1 MSTELNKRLQTLEVI
16 WRLTDLYKGLDDPC
30 IGEDITHCRQEAE
43 DIEKQYKGRVAELS
57 AEDMLRLTRRLEEL
71 AVRRGR
77 LSTFAFLN
85 FTTQTPSPEAG
96 AFLQKIREEGSRIG
110 RCTVFFELEWSAV
123 NNEAAEIIL
132 NSPILSAY
140 RHYLSTIRRYAP
152 HLLSQVEE
160 RLLIEL
166 APVGRS
172 SWVLLFEKIMG
183 QLKFGD
189 QQRGEEEVLSDL
201 YSPEREVRRQAAADL
216 TAGLKA
222 NLHIFTHITN
232 TLLADKMIDDR
243 LRNYPSWISSMNL
256 YNELENKTVSTLIST
271 VISRYDLV
279 SRYYKFKAGLLELPR
294 LEDYDRYAP
303 LPHLPGNEVS
313 WPEARDLVLRAFG
326 DFSPRMAE
334 IAALFFER
342 QWIHA
347 PILDGKRGGAFAHP
361 CTPEVHPYVMVNYTG
376 NLRDISTIAHELGH
390 GIHQHLAAPRGYY
403 NSDTPLVLAETASV
417 FAELLLFNHQLSLIE
432 NREERTAFIS
442 QKLESIF
449 ATVFRQTAMNRFEEL
464 SHNGRRQRNEL
475 SAEELSRLWLTTQE
489 EMFQGSV
496 NLSEDYGIW
505 WSYIPHFLST
515 PGYVYSYA
523 FGELLVLA
531 LYNLYKE
538 QGAAFVPKYIALLEA
553 GGSSSPY
560 DLLRPF
566 GVDLDDKEFWL
577 GGLRVIEDMMDEID
591 GNKITV

>member
-1 MSTELNKRLQTLEVI
+1 MGTELNERLQSSEVI
-16 WRLTDLYKGLDDPC
+16 WRLSDLYQDLNDPQ
-30 IGEDITHCRQEAE
+30 IDKDIAHCRREAE
-43 DIEKQYKGRVAELS
+43 DIEKEYKSRVAVLS
-57 AEDMLRLTRRLEEL
+57 PEDMLLLTQRLEKL

-85 FTTQTPSPEAG
+85 FTTQTPNPEAG

-110 RCTVFFELEWSAV
+110 RCTVFFELEWSSVADETAEAV
-123 NNEAAEIIL
+123 L
-132 NSPILSAY
+132 NHPILSAY
-140 RHYLSTIRRYAP
+140 HHYLATIRRYAP

-160 RLLIEL
+160 KLLIEI

-189 QQRGEEEVLSDL
+189 QQRGEEEVLADL
-201 YSPEREVRRQAAADL
+201 YSPKREIRRQAAADL
-216 TAGLKA
+216 TAGLKD
-222 NLHIFTHITN
+222 NLHIFSHITN

-256 YNELENKTVSTLIST
+256 YNELDNKTVSTLIDT
-271 VISRYDLV
+271 VTSRYDLV
-279 SRYYKFKAGLLELPR
+279 SRYYKFKARLLELPS

-303 LPHLPGNEVS
+303 LPHLPDQEVS
-313 WPEARDLVLRAFG
+313 WPQARELVLRAFG

-334 IAALFFER
+334 IAALFFDR

-347 PILDGKRGGAFAHP
+347 PIIEGKRGGAFAHP

-417 FAELLLFNHQLSLIE
+417 FAELLLFNHQLSLID
-432 NREERTAFIS
+432 NQQERTAFIS

-464 SHNGRRQRNEL
+464 SHNSRREHNEL
-475 SAEELSRLWLTTQE
+475 SAEELSRLWLMTQE

-566 GVDLDDKEFWL
+566 GVNLDDKEFWL
-577 GGLRVIEDMMDEID
+577 GGLRIIEEMMNELGGD
-591 GNKITV
+591 K

>member
-1 MSTELNKRLQTLEVI
+1 MSTELNERLQSSEVI
-16 WRLTDLYKGLDDPC
+16 WRLSDLYQDLNDPQ
-30 IGEDITHCRQEAE
+30 IDKDIAHCRREAE
-43 DIEKQYKGRVAELS
+43 DIEKEYKGRVAVLS
-57 AEDMLRLTRRLEEL
+57 PEDMLLLTQRLEKL
-71 AVRRGR
+71 AVHRGR

-85 FTTQTPSPEAG
+85 FTTQTPNPEAG

-110 RCTVFFELEWSAV
+110 RCTVFFELEWSSVADETAEAV
-123 NNEAAEIIL
+123 LNN
-132 NSPILSAY
+132 PILSAY
-140 RHYLSTIRRYAP
+140 HHYLATIRRYAP

-160 RLLIEL
+160 RLLIEI

-189 QQRGEEEVLSDL
+189 QQRGEEEVLADL
-201 YSPEREVRRQAAADL
+201 YSPKREIRRQAAADL

-222 NLHIFTHITN
+222 NLHIFSHITN

-256 YNELENKTVSTLIST
+256 YNELKDKTVSTLIDT
-271 VISRYDLV
+271 VTSRYDLV
-279 SRYYKFKAGLLELPR
+279 SRYYKFKARLLELPR

-303 LPHLPGNEVS
+303 LPHLPDNEVS
-313 WPEARDLVLRAFG
+313 WPQARELVLQAFG

-347 PILDGKRGGAFAHP
+347 PILEGKRGGAFAHP
-361 CTPEVHPYVMVNYTG
+361 CIPEVHPYVMVNYTG

-390 GIHQHLAAPRGYY
+390 GIHQHLAAPRGYF

-417 FAELLLFNHQLSLIE
+417 FAELLLFNHQLSLID
-432 NREERTAFIS
+432 NQQERTAFIS

-464 SHNGRRQRNEL
+464 SHNSRREHNEL
-475 SAEELSRLWLTTQE
+475 SAEELSRLWLTTQK

-566 GVDLDDKEFWL
+566 GVNLDDREFWL
-577 GGLRVIEDMMDEID
+577 GGLRIIEEMMNELGGD
-591 GNKITV
+591 K